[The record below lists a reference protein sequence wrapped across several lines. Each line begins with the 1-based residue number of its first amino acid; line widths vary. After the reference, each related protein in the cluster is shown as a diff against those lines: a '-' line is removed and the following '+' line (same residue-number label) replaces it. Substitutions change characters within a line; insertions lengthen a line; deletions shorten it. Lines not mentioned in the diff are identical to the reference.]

1 MREAAPRE
9 PPHSPGRVSS
19 GAAGIKMTTA
29 MPITEG
35 ALSYTNGTTKS
46 QEQIL
51 YQSSGAIIAAIV
63 VGVIIIFTVVLLLL
77 KMYNRRMRA
86 KRELEP
92 KNAKTTV
99 PSILGQSPNSPNAQG
114 RHTTVTFVPVDVHVP
129 NRRP

>member
-1 MREAAPRE
+1 
-9 PPHSPGRVSS
+9 
-19 GAAGIKMTTA
+19 MTTA

>member
-1 MREAAPRE
+1 MAFLDLRWQSLPASTASGLKLQEEALWMML
-9 PPHSPGRVSS
+9 GVLVK
-19 GAAGIKMTTA
+19 G
-29 MPITEG
+29 
-35 ALSYTNGTTKS
+35 
-46 QEQIL
+46 
-51 YQSSGAIIAAIV
+51 SGAIIAAIV